1 VTKSLRERTIAWAL
15 ASESAQR
22 IRAMLEIAK
31 HLPPIT
37 DDGYGWNAV
46 LHKLA
51 VGNCVINLRT
61 GAGERGVR
69 EDKISLGSDVPY
81 IYREADTPRW
91 ERFLVEIFPDAALR
105 EYIQL
110 AVGYSATGETS
121 EQCFFLCY
129 GAGANGKTTFLSAI
143 RYALGELAYTLP
155 FAVLERSRAAREN
168 ASPYLADL
176 EGRRF
181 VTASE
186 VNDNTKL
193 DEGRI
198 KELTGEGVITAR
210 RLYKAPFTYLPQLKL
225 WLAVNHKPHVS
236 DDSDAFWRRVRFVPF
251 LKTFKGDAIDA
262 TLNKTLL
269 SEAPGILRWIV
280 DGAVAWYA
288 ARDAAGEHPVL
299 SEVPGSAE
307 LTREWRGES
316 DPIQEF
322 INDKCIEGYE
332 YKVARAA
339 IYVAYDNWCV
349 ENHVPYKERLTRTGF
364 IRRLTPRYEYTKIG
378 GIRYLK
384 GVGLI
389 DGQTAAPY

>member
-1 VTKSLRERTIAWAL
+1 MTKSLRERTIAWAL

-193 DEGRI
+193 DEGHI

-269 SEAPGILRWIV
+269 NEAPGILRWTV

-288 ARDAAGEHPVL
+288 ARDAAGEHPIL
-299 SEVPGSAE
+299 GEVPGSAE

-322 INDKCIEGYE
+322 INDY
-332 YKVARAA
+332 
-339 IYVAYDNWCV
+339 CV
-349 ENHVPYKERLTRTGF
+349 EKPDCRTERSAMYEAYADWASSISLPTKERLTRQSF
-364 IRRLTPRYEYTKIG
+364 IRRISARFETQRSGNTRSFKGIG
-378 GIRYLK
+378 LLREPK
-384 GVGLI
+384 FA
-389 DGQTAAPY
+389 DF